1 MRDLVF
7 PGGTAVLT
15 GAASGIGAALAHGL
29 ARRGADLV
37 LLDRDADGLAATV
50 AAIRAAYPDFRSMIG
65 SRSSVSGASGVTIC
79 RPVSSR

>member
-29 ARRGADLV
+29 GRRGADLV
-37 LLDRDADGLAATV
+37 LLDRDAELMTVRLAM
-50 AAIRAAYPDFRSMIG
+50 FSH
-65 SRSSVSGASGVTIC
+65 
-79 RPVSSR
+79 